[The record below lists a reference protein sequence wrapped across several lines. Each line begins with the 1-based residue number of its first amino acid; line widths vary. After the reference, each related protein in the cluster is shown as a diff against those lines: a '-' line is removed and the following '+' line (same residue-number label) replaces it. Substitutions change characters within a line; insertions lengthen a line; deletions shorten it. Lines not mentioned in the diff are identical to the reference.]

1 MSQVFQVPK
10 TPSHVFSREANPKIY
25 KPSLRYVGNVSMFPT
40 LDIIQLLDTRV
51 DVRTPFGRLIVVPN
65 KPDILQI
72 KQHQQQPPWVR
83 DNNPYYRSGV
93 RIEVLC
99 NIAHTATKQ
108 IPIST
113 TTSPADAPGVRQTT
127 MGNDMALVNENFTFF
142 DYMWLPLEAVLYCVY
157 PSDLKDDV
165 PGAEYVRDR
174 VEGILRTET
183 QLIENHR
190 GVTQTR
196 DCGIRPLLFH
206 DGFIR
211 M

>member
-1 MSQVFQVPK
+1 
-10 TPSHVFSREANPKIY
+10 
-25 KPSLRYVGNVSMFPT
+25 
-40 LDIIQLLDTRV
+40 
-51 DVRTPFGRLIVVPN
+51 
-65 KPDILQI
+65 
-72 KQHQQQPPWVR
+72 
-83 DNNPYYRSGV
+83 
-93 RIEVLC
+93 
-99 NIAHTATKQ
+99 
-108 IPIST
+108 
-113 TTSPADAPGVRQTT
+113 
-127 MGNDMALVNENFTFF
+127 MALVNENFTFF